1 MLKHLWIIWVPWAL
15 FRLTLL
21 AAAVLVLAIL
31 VSPVLDAGSSNPHH
45 WRRVVA
51 ICARDLT
58 FRRIAL
64 ASAAAL
70 VVTGYVFFRPSEDYR
85 SMIPDR
91 KGSPSSDS
99 DAEC

>member
-1 MLKHLWIIWVPWAL
+1 MLKHLWIIWVPRVL
-15 FRLTLL
+15 FRLTIF

-31 VSPVLDAGSSNPHH
+31 ISPVLDAGSPNPQH

-51 ICARDLT
+51 VCARDLT

-70 VVTGYVFFRPSEDYR
+70 TVTAYVFFRPSEDYR
-85 SMIPDR
+85 SMVPDR

-99 DAEC
+99 DAEF